1 MPRGAGR
8 RLSKLLG
15 LLGGVGSGV
24 GSGLLWHIMTVYTD
38 PPRVAILGVEALIG
52 VAVALLLPRSPQ
64 TPNLN
69 LIPQLTNAH

>member
-1 MPRGAGR
+1 MPSWA
-8 RLSKLLG
+8 RLKPKLIGG

-24 GSGLLWHIMTVYTD
+24 GSGLLYHIID
-38 PPRVAILGVEALIG
+38 PPWWLVMAIEVAIA
-52 VAVALLLPRSPQ
+52 VAVLLLAIPHSPQ

>member
-8 RLSKLLG
+8 KPSKLFYLG
-15 LLGGVGSGV
+15 LGGGMVGGVGSG
-24 GSGLLWHIMTVYTD
+24 LIWHVID
-38 PPRVAILGVEALIG
+38 PPRITFIMIEAVLLTVVMVLAI
-52 VAVALLLPRSPQ
+52 PHSPQ